1 MPKDG
6 GFNCQCCHNSTVPP
20 LIHNGLFFPLLE
32 RWHQDHLP
40 FPRQLEVGAGPLPQT
55 PRTLWNPIWRLH
67 SHSGYPQSTTH
78 TLSLSLSLSHSVTKH
93 TQTHTKGPDG
103 DLSNLSTHVG
113 QAPYLV
119 CAACHNHRHLWFT
132 QQQCG
137 VSHINKSKI
146 SCFMVNTFTSVG
158 LWLLSH
164 STFSFLWLYFFL
176 LRSS

>member
-1 MPKDG
+1 MLPQLYSTSINSQWSFLPTPWTLTPGPFAISKTAGGGGRTTASNPKDSLKPNMEVT
-6 GFNCQCCHNSTVPP
+6 FTFWLPT
-20 LIHNGLFFPLLE
+20 IH
-32 RWHQDHLP
+32 H
-40 FPRQLEVGAGPLPQT
+40 
-55 PRTLWNPIWRLH
+55 
-67 SHSGYPQSTTH
+67 TH

-164 STFSFLWLYFFL
+164 KTFSFLWLYFFL